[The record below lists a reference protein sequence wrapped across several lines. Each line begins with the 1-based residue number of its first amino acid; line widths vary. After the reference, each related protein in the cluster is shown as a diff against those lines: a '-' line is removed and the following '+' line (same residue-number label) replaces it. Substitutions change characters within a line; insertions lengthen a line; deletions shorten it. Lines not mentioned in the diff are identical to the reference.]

1 MKRSV
6 IEIGF
11 FLALTGGC
19 GLYAQAPTTSPQDTQ
34 QNAQGE
40 HSMTGCLQKGAEAGT
55 FRLTNVEKGPS
66 SVDITD
72 STANLAPH
80 LGHKVEISGTQ
91 VTGKDAQTH
100 VMKVTGVKMLA
111 PSCP

>member
-6 IEIGF
+6 IEVGL
-11 FLALTGGC
+11 FLAFIGGS
-19 GLYAQAPTTSPQDTQ
+19 GLYAQAPTPAPQDTQ
-34 QNAQGE
+34 QNAKE

-80 LGHKVEISGTQ
+80 LGHKVEVTGTQ

-100 VMKVTGVKMLA
+100 TMKVTAVKMLSA
-111 PSCP
+111 TCP